1 LKNAG
6 SSGATELENDIA
18 RLALEIQDLD
28 DQRGLVHGSEK
39 MYNHF
44 IEKMEKQRAH
54 ADCPLCH
61 REFDDADESL
71 VLVDE
76 LKGRVE
82 AMPTKVFAI
91 KLQI

>member
-1 LKNAG
+1 MKNAG
-6 SSGATELENDIA
+6 SSGAAELENDIA

-39 MYNHF
+39 MYNYF
-44 IEKMEKQRAH
+44 IEKIEKQREH
-54 ADCPLCH
+54 SDCPLCH
-61 REFDDADESL
+61 REFDDADESI